1 MRRLILSGVIAASIA
16 FPALADTTSLKQA
29 LEATYRNNP
38 TLARTRTSIKNLD
51 ESVVQAL
58 AGLKPTVSGSISAT
72 VTDTIDD
79 TVLRGFDFDV
89 DTGMFTRFERYSAAD
104 TYSNRASINIS
115 QLLYDGGQT
124 RGKVDSA
131 KLAVFAG
138 REDLISAEQNT
149 LLDAITAYMDLRQAQ
164 ANLNLAKS
172 NITVLQQ
179 QLQASRDRFEVGEV
193 TRTDVSQTEA
203 RLASAVSNREAS
215 RAALQGA
222 VASYVSIVGE
232 KPQSVQT
239 PPEHP
244 TVPSTLARAEAI
256 ALDGHPRIRAA
267 KLNLKA
273 ASIDLNVARKNR
285 IPTVKGSVSALN
297 TDISGLGN
305 FTEGSRISIE
315 VGVSATISI
324 FQGGRLDSQRR
335 AASNSKKVDQYELD
349 IAINT
354 TQLNLRRNYANWQAA
369 VAAIRA
375 SQAQIRSARIAF
387 EGVREEAKL
396 GSRTTLDVLDAEQ
409 ELLSARSN
417 LVSALRDEQVQAYN
431 VLAEM
436 GRLTARSLRLS
447 VELHDPK
454 ANYDAVVKD
463 SPLGLQRINLLEKL
477 QKRRKK

>member
-1 MRRLILSGVIAASIA
+1 MAFVVA
-16 FPALADTTSLKQA
+16 FPTFADTTSLKHA

-58 AGLKPTVSGSISAT
+58 AGLKPTVSGSVSVG
-72 VTDTIDD
+72 VTDYIDQ
-79 TVLRGFDFDV
+79 T
-89 DTGMFTRFERYSAAD
+89 TQRYVSDPSDPFGGSFVTEAKSD
-104 TYSNRASINIS
+104 TYSNTATLSIS

-124 RGKVDSA
+124 RGRVDSA
-131 KLAVFAG
+131 KLAVYAG
-138 REDLISAEQNT
+138 REDLIAAEQST
-149 LLDAITAYMDLRQAQ
+149 LLGAITAYMDLRRAQ
-164 ANLNLAKS
+164 ANLNLAVS

-203 RLASAVSNREAS
+203 RLASAISNREAS

-222 VASYVSIVGE
+222 VANYVSVVGE
-232 KPQSVQT
+232 KPHNVQT

-244 TVPSTLARAEAI
+244 AIPSSLKRAEAI
-256 ALDGHPRIRAA
+256 ALEAHPRIRAA

-273 ASIDLNVARKNR
+273 AGIDLSVARKNR
-285 IPTVKGSVSALN
+285 IPTVTGSVSA
-297 TDISGLGN
+297 TTSASSGIAKFVQGN
-305 FTEGSRISIE
+305 SKQ
-315 VGVSATISI
+315 VGVNVSASIPI
-324 FQGGRLDSQRR
+324 FQGGKLDSQQR
-335 AASNSKKVDQYELD
+335 AAANSKKTDQYELD
-349 IAINT
+349 VAINT

-436 GRLTARSLRLS
+436 GRLTARSLRLN
-447 VELHDPK
+447 VEHHDPK
-454 ANYDAVVKD
+454 VNYEAVVKD

>member
-1 MRRLILSGVIAASIA
+1 MRRLILGGVIAVSIA
-16 FPALADTTSLKQA
+16 FPTFADTTSLKQA

-38 TLARTRTSIKNLD
+38 TLARTRSSIKNLD
-51 ESVVQAL
+51 EGVVQAL
-58 AGLKPTVSGSISAT
+58 AGLKPTVHGRVS
-72 VTDTIDD
+72 VTDTNFIHQAQAFSF
-79 TVLRGFDFDV
+79 L
-89 DTGMFTRFERYSAAD
+89 AHKPNA
-104 TYSNRASINIS
+104 YSNTATLSIS

-131 KLAVFAG
+131 KLAVFSG
-138 REDLISAEQNT
+138 REELISAEQDT
-149 LLDAITAYMDLRQAQ
+149 LLAAITVYMDLRQAQ

-203 RLASAVSNREAS
+203 RLASAISNRESS

-232 KPQSVQT
+232 KPHRVQT
-239 PPEHP
+239 PPEH
-244 TVPSTLARAEAI
+244 TAIPSTLARAEAI
-256 ALDGHPRIRAA
+256 ALEGHPRIRAA

-273 ASIDLNVARKNR
+273 ASIDVDVSRKNR
-285 IPTVKGSVSALN
+285 IPTVTGSITTSS
-297 TDISGLGN
+297 TDTSGLGN
-305 FTEGSRISIE
+305 FAENSNISVA
-315 VGVSATISI
+315 VGVTAEIPI
-324 FQGGRLDSQRR
+324 FQGGKLDSQKRS
-335 AASNSKKVDQYELD
+335 ASNAKKVDQYNLD

-354 TQLNLRRNYANWQAA
+354 TKLNLRRNYANWQAA

-436 GRLTARSLRLS
+436 GHLTARSLRLN
-447 VELHDPK
+447 VDLHDPK